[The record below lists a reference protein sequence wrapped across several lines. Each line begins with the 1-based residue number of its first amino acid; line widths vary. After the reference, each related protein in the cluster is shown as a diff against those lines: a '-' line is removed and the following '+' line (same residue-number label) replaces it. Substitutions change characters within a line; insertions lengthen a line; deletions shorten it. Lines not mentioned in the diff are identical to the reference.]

1 MEVSLILWSLVAL
14 VLTGCTEKLPKSP
27 NPADSTPKNAA
38 GTAATA
44 VATKRTGGTP
54 VLQHQNSAARDGLY
68 VDPIL
73 NRNTVSALRL
83 DPTFVA
89 KLDGTVYAQPLYFP
103 SAQTPGGLRDLIIIS
118 TEQNL
123 VQAVEANSGA
133 NVWSQKLGPP
143 VPRSHLPCGN
153 IDPVG
158 ITGTPI
164 IDPESRTL
172 FVNAMTTPDGGVTK
186 KHLIFAISVDDG
198 SIRSGWP
205 VDVGAN
211 ARFKRFGFDPSVQN
225 QQGALALVG
234 DTLCVPYT
242 GHHGECGNF
251 HGWVVTV
258 SISDP
263 AIVKSWATR
272 VRGGGV
278 WAPAGIT
285 SDGTSAFIA
294 TGSTFGVSAW
304 NDGQAILRLDTNA
317 AFKRN
322 RTNFFTPKNWRSL
335 DTRDRGLGG
344 TAPTP
349 IDIPNSNPSE
359 LLISIGK
366 NGVAYLVNR
375 DKLGGVGKQV
385 FAKRVTTSPA
395 ITATAKYNS
404 SYGSY
409 LVFNGR
415 GIGCPGEQSGD
426 LTAIR
431 VSPGTPPKVR
441 IAWCAN
447 QNGLGSP
454 IVSSPDGK
462 SNAIVWAVGPA
473 GEAPPGKEA
482 EQQLKA
488 FDGETGEV
496 LFAGGG
502 PADRIF
508 GVQSHQNPIIVNGRI
523 YVVGNDR
530 LFAFSLAP

>member
-14 VLTGCTEKLPKSP
+14 TLTGCTEKFPKRP
-27 NPADSTPKNAA
+27 NAAHSSKKAEA

-44 VATKRTGGTP
+44 MATKRTGGTP
-54 VLQHQNSAARDGLY
+54 VLQHQNSPARDGLY
-68 VDPIL
+68 IDPIL
-73 NRNTVSALRL
+73 SKNTASALRL
-83 DPTFVA
+83 DPAFIA
-89 KLDGTVYAQPLYFP
+89 KLDGPVYAQPLYFP

-118 TEQNL
+118 TERNL
-123 VQAVEANSGA
+123 VHAIEASSGA
-133 NVWSQKLGPP
+133 NVWSQTLGAP
-143 VPRSHLPCGN
+143 VPREHLPCGN

-198 SIRSGWP
+198 TIRAGWP
-205 VDVGAN
+205 VDVAES
-211 ARFKRFGFDPSVQN
+211 ARFKRFSFDPSVQN
-225 QQGALALVG
+225 QQGALALIG
-234 DTLCVPYT
+234 DTLYVPYT

-251 HGWVVTV
+251 HGWVIAV

-263 AIVKSWATR
+263 GIVKSWATR
-272 VRGGGV
+272 ARGGGV

-349 IDIPNSNPSE
+349 FDVPNSNPSE

-366 NGVAYLVNR
+366 NGIAYLVNR
-375 DKLGGVGKQV
+375 DRLGGVGKQV

-415 GIGCPGEQSGD
+415 GIGCPGDQPGD
-426 LTAIR
+426 LTAIK

-454 IVSSPDGK
+454 IVSSPDGR
-462 SNAIVWAVGPA
+462 SDAIVWTVGPA
-473 GEAPPGKEA
+473 DGTGPGTEGS
-482 EQQLKA
+482 QQLKA

-508 GVQSHQNPIIVNGRI
+508 GVQRHQSPIIVNGRI
-523 YVVGNDR
+523 YVVGRDR
-530 LFAFSLAP
+530 LFAFSVAP